1 MTNAFAEISPYGR
14 IRRDMFLYD
23 DGESAAT
30 MHQMTRLGGT
40 QSPSLRDILDEMM
53 SKSDNF
59 LAEAVLKAMGQDMYG
74 RAGLDSAL
82 LAERRILGQMGLKTD
97 GVVQLRDGSGLAR
110 TNYVSPAFFVQFLRT
125 MARQPEY
132 RDFRRTF
139 PQPGQGTLATRMSLA
154 DPALKK
160 RMYMKSGSM
169 NGVRC
174 FCGYVT
180 PADGRNENTIV
191 FSLMINNAT
200 ATSAALNPVIDQI
213 LTAIAT
219 Q

>member
-1 MTNAFAEISPYGR
+1 M
-14 IRRDMFLYD
+14 YD
-23 DGESAAT
+23 DGEPAAT
-30 MHQMTRLGGT
+30 MREMTRLGGT
-40 QSPSLRDILDEMM
+40 QSPPLIQILGEMM
-53 SKSDNF
+53 KRSDNF
-59 LAEAVLKAMGQDMYG
+59 FAEAVLKALGQDTYG

-82 LAERRILGQMGLKTD
+82 LAEKRVLGQLGLKTD
-97 GVVQLRDGSGLAR
+97 GVIQLRDGSGLAR

-132 RDFRRTF
+132 RDYRLTF
-139 PQPGQGTLATRMSLA
+139 PQPGQGTLVSRMPKA
-154 DPALKK
+154 DASLKK
-160 RMYMKSGSM
+160 RVYMKSGSM

-200 ATSAALNPVIDQI
+200 ATSAALNPVIDQ
-213 LTAIAT
+213 LLQAIAS